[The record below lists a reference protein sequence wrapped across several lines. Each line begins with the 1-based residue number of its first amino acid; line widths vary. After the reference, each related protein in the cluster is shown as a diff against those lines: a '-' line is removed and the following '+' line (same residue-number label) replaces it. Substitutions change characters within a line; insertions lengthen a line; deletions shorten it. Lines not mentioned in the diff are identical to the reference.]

1 MLDQLRLIM
10 KKLCLTRLE
19 LRHQLVS
26 EIVLRQ
32 CLDQIVVIVFMGILR
47 TQKANA
53 RIVVMCVIVTMIRM
67 SIAKTIVIML
77 ILIIVTITHITIILA
92 SAC

>member
-1 MLDQLRLIM
+1 
-10 KKLCLTRLE
+10 
-19 LRHQLVS
+19 
-26 EIVLRQ
+26 
-32 CLDQIVVIVFMGILR
+32 
-47 TQKANA
+47 
-53 RIVVMCVIVTMIRM
+53 MCVIVTMIRM